1 MAAPNI
7 FPGDLQ
13 VQGNLQVNGSR
24 LPTFSRSEFTQEN
37 LAVYPIPWTFFRV
50 WDAMQTN
57 LPGTGASDDLELT
70 SGTWATGVPSIQ
82 TGDLKNA
89 GATTRYARCQL
100 QLPPEYV
107 AGETVVIRLHAGMR
121 TTVASS
127 SATVD
132 LEVYKSG
139 REFIVSG
146 SDICA
151 TAATTINSLT
161 LADKDFTITSTSLNP
176 GDILD
181 VRLAIAVNDSGTVT
195 AVIGVVGS
203 FELLLDIKG

>member
-7 FPGDLQ
+7 FPGD
-13 VQGNLQVNGSR
+13 VTIYGNLQVNGNR
-24 LPTFSRSEFTQEN
+24 YPTFNRSEFTQEN
-37 LAVYPIPWTFFRV
+37 LAVYPIPPVNWRT

-57 LPGTGASDDLELT
+57 LPGTGATDDLALI

-89 GATTRYARCQL
+89 GATTRYARVQV

-107 AGETVVIRLHAGMR
+107 AGETVTLRVYAGMV

-127 SATVD
+127 SATID
-132 LEVYKSG
+132 FEVYKTDRG
-139 REFIVSG
+139 ILVSG
-146 SDICA
+146 SDLCA

-161 LADKDFTITSTSLNP
+161 FGNKDFTITATSLSP

-181 VRLAIAVNDSGTVT
+181 IRMAIAVSDTATGT
-195 AVIGVVGS
+195 AVIGCAGAV
-203 FELLLDIKG
+203 EILADIKG